1 MTKLENIALKHFEY
15 SLSPIEYKFEFL
27 TEKEKE
33 IFQNQEIL
41 DVIKKEI
48 EVLKTWC

>member
-1 MTKLENIALKHFEY
+1 MTKLEALALKHFEY

-27 TEKEKE
+27 SKDEKE
-33 IFQNQEIL
+33 IFQNQETL

-48 EVLKTWC
+48 EILKT